1 VAPIGKATPEH
12 MRKALLAGEQRR
24 IDARTGE
31 VRLFGNRYWSP
42 ECGRLHG
49 QRVTVRFDPDNLL
62 RDVHLY
68 DQGDHY
74 LCTAQLLGD
83 VQFLDAAEAKATAK
97 RVAEYR
103 KKIRDAAEAEDL
115 LTAAQVA
122 AVRPHPRTNHARAAS
137 GAPSAPSRQRCCDQ
151 GGPSAPEPPAHEAK
165 VFAALSHLRVV
176 D

>member
-122 AVRPHPRTNHARAAS
+122 AAARIPEPITPELQVVRPVRHRGSVAAIKRGQAPPNRQLTRPRCS
-137 GAPSAPSRQRCCDQ
+137 
-151 GGPSAPEPPAHEAK
+151 
-165 VFAALSHLRVV
+165 LRSVI
-176 D
+176 